1 MRPLCLLLL
10 LLPALASAAPAAPAA
25 NAPDQYAP
33 KFARITQP
41 AEILSWDLCPKP
53 GYPRASIRNEETG
66 VVTLGF
72 TVAASGHLLGATVA
86 RSSGFPNL
94 DNAAYAAL
102 TRCRFRPASLDGQPV
117 QASMQVQYVWTLD

>member
-1 MRPLCLLLL
+1 MRPLRLLLL
-10 LLPALASAAPAAPAA
+10 LLPALAWAAPDAPA
-25 NAPDQYAP
+25 PYAP
-33 KFARITQP
+33 KFARIAQP
-41 AEILSWDLCPKP
+41 ADILSWDLCPKP
-53 GYPRASIRNEETG
+53 AYPRASIRNEETG
-66 VVTLGF
+66 VVTLSF
-72 TVAASGHLLGATVA
+72 TVAASGHLLGAAVA